1 MSRFLI
7 FDLWGPLS
15 SWGTVAVGDNRP
27 CQAHPTRSAL
37 LGLLAGALGIRR
49 RDQAGQSSLAEGVGL
64 AVLVL
69 SRGLPVTDFHT
80 VQVPRQARKAAYES
94 RKAELAAVRLDD
106 NPIVSR
112 RDYRQDAWYSI
123 AVWLSGESD
132 APSLDAM
139 ARALDKPVFIP
150 SLGRKSCPLG
160 LPLAPRIIEATSLK
174 DAFESSLAAHP
185 VKDLELELPEGRE
198 VFWDHSTDRDE
209 SGLEAAQVFTRRD
222 QPLDRMHWLFA
233 QRQEAWTRLTEN

>member
-15 SWGTVAVGDNRP
+15 AWGTVAVGDNRP

-37 LGLLAGALGIRR
+37 LGLIAAAFGIRR
-49 RDQAGQSSLAEGVGL
+49 DDQAGLQALAKGVGL

-69 SRGLPVTDFHT
+69 NRGLPVTDFHT
-80 VQVPRQARKAAYES
+80 VQVPRQSRRAEYANRKE
-94 RKAELAAVRLDD
+94 ELAAVRLDD

-112 RDYRQDAWYSI
+112 RDYRQDAWYSV
-123 AVWLSGESD
+123 AVWLSGEPD

-139 ARALDKPVFIP
+139 AQALDKPAFTP

-160 LPLAPRIIEATSLK
+160 LPLAPRIIEAHNLK
-174 DAFESSLAAHP
+174 HAFECSLETHP
-185 VKDLELELPEGRE
+185 IMDLGLKVPPGRE
-198 VFWDHSTDRDE
+198 VFWDHVRGRGQI
-209 SGLEAAQVFTRRD
+209 GLEAVQVFTRRD

-233 QRQEAWTRLTEN
+233 QRQEAWAKLT